1 MSDGRLHPS
10 FNAFHDGDADVWVA
24 RSTEG
29 RITTEAPSRDASV
42 ERLKA
47 IVPDVLESRL
57 GHAPGDVAI
66 TINWQELRTFEQTEL
81 MVA

>member
-1 MSDGRLHPS
+1 M
-10 FNAFHDGDADVWVA
+10 
-24 RSTEG
+24 
-29 RITTEAPSRDASV
+29 

-47 IVPDVLESRL
+47 IVCWIFLNQGSGMLRGE
-57 GHAPGDVAI
+57 VAI

>member
-1 MSDGRLHPS
+1 MWSAG
-10 FNAFHDGDADVWVA
+10 
-24 RSTEG
+24 
-29 RITTEAPSRDASV
+29 
-42 ERLKA
+42 
-47 IVPDVLESRL
+47 RL